1 MKVNVTIDCTP
12 EEARDFMGLP
22 DLKPMQERMMA
33 EIEQRLRTGVE
44 SMNPESLIKTWLPAS
59 MQGIEQVQQ
68 IQQAFWQQL
77 ASIAGG
83 KKE

>member
-33 EIEQRLRTGVE
+33 EIEQRLRAGVE

-59 MQGIEQVQQ
+59 MQGIEQVQL

>member
-22 DLKPMQERMMA
+22 DLKPMQDRLMG
-33 EIEQRLRTGVE
+33 EIEQRLRAGVE

-77 ASIAGG
+77 ASIASG

>member
-44 SMNPESLIKTWLPAS
+44 SMNPESLLKTWLPAS

>member
-59 MQGIEQVQQ
+59 MQGIEQAQQ

>member
-77 ASIAGG
+77 ASIAGS

>member
-1 MKVNVTIDCTP
+1 MKVNVTIVCTP

-33 EIEQRLRTGVE
+33 EIETRLRTGVE

>member
-33 EIEQRLRTGVE
+33 EIETRLRTGVE

>member
-1 MKVNVTIDCTP
+1 
-12 EEARDFMGLP
+12 
-22 DLKPMQERMMA
+22 
-33 EIEQRLRTGVE
+33 VE
-44 SMNPESLIKTWLPAS
+44 SMNPESLVKTWLPAS

-77 ASIAGG
+77 ASIASG